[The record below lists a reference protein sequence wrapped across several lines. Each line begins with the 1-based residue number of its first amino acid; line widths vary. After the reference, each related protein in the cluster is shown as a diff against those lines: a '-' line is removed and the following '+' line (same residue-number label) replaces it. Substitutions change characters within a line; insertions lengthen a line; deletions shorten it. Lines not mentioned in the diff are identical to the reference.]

1 MLYNNIRNPQTVT
14 KEKRYFMKK
23 RLLCILLAFTLLIP
37 ITPVQADD
45 LICDHDWSEWII
57 DYDATC
63 GDTGQKYRYCYECD
77 NEQTKIIPAT
87 GEHSWKK
94 WSVTKKATVFKTG
107 TKKRTCTTCKNSESK
122 SIAKLTAFVKL
133 WKTKLSLKQS
143 KTSMLKASYANGD
156 SIKSWKSNNTKVAT
170 VSKSGKITAKKAGKA
185 KVTVTLKSG
194 KKATCTIKVTAKT
207 KKKTAK
213 KTVTKTVSKTVYWV
227 PNGGVYHRTINCPT
241 LSRSKTIYKG
251 SLSNCP
257 KPRGCKVCY

>member
-194 KKATCTIKVTAKT
+194 KKATCTIKVIAKI

-213 KTVTKTVSKTVYWV
+213 KTVTKTVYWV